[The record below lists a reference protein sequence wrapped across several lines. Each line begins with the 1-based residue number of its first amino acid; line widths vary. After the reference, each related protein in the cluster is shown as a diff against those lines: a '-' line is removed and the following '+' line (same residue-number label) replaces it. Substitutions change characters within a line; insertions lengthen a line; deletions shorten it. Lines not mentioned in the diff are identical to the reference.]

1 MYLKYDFDRIGKN
14 LNILNL
20 IRCYFSTAGIRAVI
34 LYRLSNFL
42 YKKKLKILAALV
54 QQRNI
59 KVNSCE
65 IGYETEIDRGLLIA
79 HTPGIIIS
87 GNSKI
92 GKNVTIRQ
100 GVTIGEKNGG
110 APVIEDGVVIG
121 AGSVILGK
129 IKIGK
134 NSQIGANAVVLT
146 DVPEDSIMVG
156 IPAKNIKTNKL

>member
-1 MYLKYDFDRIGKN
+1 MYLKYDFDRLGKKF
-14 LNILNL
+14 NILNL
-20 IRCYFSTAGIRAVI
+20 IRCYFSTSGIRAVV
-34 LYRLSNFL
+34 LYRLSSFL
-42 YKKKLKILAALV
+42 YKKKFKILAAII

-65 IGYETEIDRGLLIA
+65 IGYETEIDKGLLIA

-100 GVTIGEKNGG
+100 NVTIGEKNGG
-110 APVIEDGVVIG
+110 APVIEDGVEIG
-121 AGSVILGK
+121 AGAIILGK
-129 IKIGK
+129 INIGK

-156 IPAKNIKTNKL
+156 IPAKNIKTNKS